1 MADHIIQFT
10 EVSNKNGVTRT
21 NVQTYGVAEMHEV
34 FSKRERLLLAEG
46 KTLERTDRVSK
57 LYIVD
62 LGAFYKAHVEF
73 SQVVV
78 V

>member
-1 MADHIIQFT
+1 
-10 EVSNKNGVTRT
+10 
-21 NVQTYGVAEMHEV
+21 MHEV